1 MAWQSGRLHDH
12 LNTSQSQKSEV
23 IALVAP
29 MEAMTIY
36 NTVLRETNSVIRG
49 IKKYTRNKPCPPFT
63 NTTYETD

>member
-1 MAWQSGRLHDH
+1 MAWQSGRLHHH
-12 LNTSQSQKSEV
+12 LNTSRSQKSEV

-36 NTVLRETNSVIRG
+36 NTVLIEMNSVIRG
-49 IKKYTRNKPCPPFT
+49 IKKYCPPFT